1 LVKNNI
7 NTASAQMNTKYPFI
21 LTAAVLVT
29 SAFVIG
35 ITSVPFQTALADPD
49 RCVSLQAAPSGNT
62 LVSCGQDK
70 ETAQEVKER
79 CKEAK
84 EQGFFDKCSSS
95 QTGFGTTPNT

>member
-1 LVKNNI
+1 
-7 NTASAQMNTKYPFI
+7 MNTKYPFI

-29 SAFVIG
+29 STFVIG
-35 ITSVPFQTALADPD
+35 ITTSVPFQTASADPD
-49 RCVSLQAAPSGNT
+49 RCDSLQASGNT
-62 LVSCGQDK
+62 LVICGQDK
-70 ETAQEVKER
+70 ETATEVKEQ